1 MEILLYILIIGIPL
15 VAQLY
20 INSVYS
26 ESKRKAN
33 SSGLCGQ
40 EVARKILDSNGLE
53 NVHIVEVNGVLS
65 DHYDPRQK
73 VVRLSTEIFHGE
85 SVAALSVAAHECGH
99 AIQDKENYAFLRLR
113 ALLVPVVNFIN
124 NTAYVIFL
132 ISVFLQLFDFMLIA
146 FAAVFMTL
154 IFQIITLPVEFNASS
169 LALKQVNDLKLV
181 NKSDSEV
188 AERMLK
194 AAAFTYVAAVIS
206 SLLNMLRILM
216 RVRDRD

>member
-15 VAQLY
+15 IAQLY

-26 ESKRKAN
+26 ESKQKAN
-33 SSGLCGQ
+33 SKGLCGQ
-40 EVARKILDSNGLE
+40 EVARKILDANGLE

-85 SVAALSVAAHECGH
+85 SVAALAVAAHECGH
-99 AIQDKENYAFLRLR
+99 AIQDKENYAFLRIR

-124 NTAYVIFL
+124 NTAYIIFL

-154 IFQIITLPVEFNASS
+154 IFQIITLPVEFNASA
-169 LALKQVNDLKLV
+169 LALKQVEKLNIV
-181 NKSDSEV
+181 TKDDSD
-188 AERMLK
+188 AAGRMLK
-194 AAAFTYVAAVIS
+194 AAALTYVAAVIS

-216 RVRDRD
+216 RFRDRD